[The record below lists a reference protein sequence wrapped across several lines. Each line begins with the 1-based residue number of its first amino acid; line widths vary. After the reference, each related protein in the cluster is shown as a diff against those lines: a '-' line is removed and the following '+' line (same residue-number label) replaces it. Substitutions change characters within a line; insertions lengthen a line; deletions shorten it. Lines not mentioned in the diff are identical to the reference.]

1 MIHQRLAGKGFCE
14 LMSHG
19 VTFLTSLLEIR
30 DGHLIKTSFFSIKSF
45 FKIILLRQLT
55 DSSIP
60 TPPLCRFAKDLFT
73 TTLTNSQHLERNPQ
87 SRYHKCKL
95 PTYLPNQPINQPT
108 SPPPPPTQLPK
119 PSPPPP
125 SFPSKQPPHL
135 PISPSLPQPLP
146 SSPCINAETESLHS
160 RILIL
165 LMENTLGGG
174 GVRTSVRNCDLLG
187 EFIRWGRW
195 MYGRGGEGRG
205 GCGVGVGKRSWRGGG
220 RGYCRGWVLLLPRVC
235 LRLITVLVM

>member
-108 SPPPPPTQLPK
+108 SPPPPPHPTAQTI
-119 PSPPPP
+119 PPPTLLPIKTTSP
-125 SFPSKQPPHL
+125 SPHL
-135 PISPSLPQPLP
+135 PISSTTTP
-146 SSPCINAETESLHS
+146 I
-160 RILIL
+160 I
-165 LMENTLGGG
+165 
-174 GVRTSVRNCDLLG
+174 SVHKRRNG
-187 EFIRWGRW
+187 I
-195 MYGRGGEGRG
+195 
-205 GCGVGVGKRSWRGGG
+205 S
-220 RGYCRGWVLLLPRVC
+220 
-235 LRLITVLVM
+235 T